1 MGDTSLRYQSIRLK
15 FNTSVIAGNFTSVF
29 LFLGTLHPS
38 DEIREING
46 INVADKSVENLQA
59 ILVSDA

>member
-1 MGDTSLRYQSIRLK
+1 MPVCYWKL
-15 FNTSVIAGNFTSVF
+15 NFRCLV
-29 LFLGTLHPS
+29 LGTLHPS